1 MWPFAIATRHVFKMA
16 FVRGEGSIPRLD
28 SNCCGAIL
36 GPTMNLGVRGLMW
49 SILFAF
55 LFPGV
60 HGAGPLR
67 YSELAKHYSLEAP
80 KGFVEFCAANNNPKP
95 NTCAI
100 RLSAALH
107 QADNTFFEGIEFPS
121 GYGWKPI
128 GAGRELATRAASL
141 AKIIGDKWGQ
151 GKLVKDKSEIAGKHG
166 IIFFDTI
173 TGSKVS
179 GHISLWNGD
188 KVLDAG
194 EYFDRSARTYF
205 WELE

>member
-1 MWPFAIATRHVFKMA
+1 M
-16 FVRGEGSIPRLD
+16 
-28 SNCCGAIL
+28 IL
-36 GPTMNLGVRGLMW
+36 GMRTFLF
-49 SILFAF
+49 LFAT
-55 LFPGV
+55 LFSAV
-60 HGAGPLR
+60 QVAAALR
-67 YSELAKHYSLEAP
+67 YSEIAQHYSLEAP

-107 QADNTFFEGIEFPS
+107 HADNTFFDETTFPA

-128 GAGRELATRAASL
+128 GVERELATRAASL
-141 AKIIGDKWGQ
+141 AKLIAKKWGE
-151 GKLVKDKSEIAGKHG
+151 GKLVKEKSEIAGKRG

-173 TGSKVS
+173 TGSKVT

-194 EYFDRSARTYF
+194 EYFEKSARVHF